1 MKHRTLVVSL
11 GGAMLLLGCSSL
23 APTGPLA
30 VQPTLTLRNSGGV
43 DAEAMYFLGRA
54 YQERGRHQDA
64 VRAFR
69 AALAVEPRHAEAH
82 NALGAS
88 YFALGQTAQ
97 AEQQFRA
104 AIDAAPE
111 LAHLRNNLARLY
123 TLSGHEPTGPAPAV
137 AAAPAA
143 AVGSAPPAV
152 AVAPAA
158 SVAPQAMASAP
169 SAVVVATPAP
179 AAISAPPTVAPAS
192 PVPAVNGRLLSV
204 ASNVWELKMAP
215 PATPAVAVSPLP
227 STPVVAVRTAAAV
240 PPPSTP
246 VVAARADAVVLP
258 PSTPVVAV
266 RAAAAVPPPS
276 MTAVAAPRPANGQ
289 RVEVSNGNG
298 VPGLARRV
306 AHFIETQG
314 YRPPRTNNL
323 QPFNQRRTELQYR
336 IGARRQ
342 ARELAA
348 LLTVTPRLV
357 AVTSLE
363 RAATVRLV
371 LGRDFKEPAKVAGAA
386 PGEQLADMVAML
398 ETK

>member
-1 MKHRTLVVSL
+1 MKHRTLVVAL

-30 VQPTLTLRNSGGV
+30 VQPTLTLRNGGV

-54 YQERGRHQDA
+54 YQERGRHEDA

-69 AALAVEPRHAEAH
+69 AALALEPRHAEAH

-104 AIDAAPE
+104 AIAAAPE

-123 TLSGHEPTGPAPAV
+123 TLSGHEPAGQAVVAAAAATPTAPAEATG
-137 AAAPAA
+137 AAAPAVYA
-143 AVGSAPPAV
+143 APAITVAPQQMASAPPAV
-152 AVAPAA
+152 VAA
-158 SVAPQAMASAP
+158 S
-169 SAVVVATPAP
+169 PAP
-179 AAISAPPTVAPAS
+179 AAILAPTAAVAPLAS
-192 PVPAVNGRLLSV
+192 TRLLSV
-204 ASNVWELKMAP
+204 ASNVWELKTAP
-215 PATPAVAVSPLP
+215 PAAVQP
-227 STPVVAVRTAAAV
+227 SATRPMIAAA
-240 PPPSTP
+240 PSLAMP
-246 VVAARADAVVLP
+246 AIAAPAP
-258 PSTPVVAV
+258 
-266 RAAAAVPPPS
+266 AAIL
-276 MTAVAAPRPANGQ
+276 VAAPRPANAQ

-306 AHFIETQG
+306 AQFIETQG
-314 YRPPRTNNL
+314 YRAPRTNNL

-336 IGARRQ
+336 IGSRRQ

-363 RAATVRLV
+363 RAANVRLV
-371 LGRDFKEPAKVAGAA
+371 LGRDFKEPASVAGAA
-386 PGEQLADMVAML
+386 PGEHLADIVAML
-398 ETK
+398 ESK

>member
-137 AAAPAA
+137 AAAPAES
-143 AVGSAPPAV
+143 VGSTPPAL

-158 SVAPQAMASAP
+158 SAAPQAMASAP
-169 SAVVVATPAP
+169 SAGVVAPAP
-179 AAISAPPTVAPAS
+179 AAISAPSTVAPAS
-192 PVPAVNGRLLSV
+192 EVPAANGRLLSV

-215 PATPAVAVSPLP
+215 PAVAVSPL
-227 STPVVAVRTAAAV
+227 
-240 PPPSTP
+240 
-246 VVAARADAVVLP
+246 

>member
-1 MKHRTLVVSL
+1 MKHRTLVSL

-123 TLSGHEPTGPAPAV
+123 TLSGHGPARAM

-143 AVGSAPPAV
+143 AVGSARPAV

-192 PVPAVNGRLLSV
+192 AVPAANGRLLSV

-215 PATPAVAVSPLP
+215 PAVAVSPL
-227 STPVVAVRTAAAV
+227 
-240 PPPSTP
+240 
-246 VVAARADAVVLP
+246 

>member
-11 GGAMLLLGCSSL
+11 GGAMLLLGCSNM
-23 APTGPLA
+23 APTGPLV

-54 YQERGRHQDA
+54 YQERGRHADA

-123 TLSGHEPTGPAPAV
+123 TLSGHEPAGAAVV
-137 AAAPAA
+137 AATPATA
-143 AVGSAPPAV
+143 
-152 AVAPAA
+152 APAA
-158 SVAPQAMASAP
+158 SVAPQPMASAAP
-169 SAVVVATPAP
+169 AVVATNAAP
-179 AAISAPPTVAPAS
+179 AASVVPVAS
-192 PVPAVNGRLLSV
+192 SRLLSV
-204 ASNVWELKMAP
+204 ASNVWELKTTP
-215 PATPAVAVSPLP
+215 PVTPAVAAALP
-227 STPVVAVRTAAAV
+227 PPAVPIVAVPSAVAATVQQPAA
-240 PPPSTP
+240 P
-246 VVAARADAVVLP
+246 VVAAPYAV
-258 PSTPVVAV
+258 
-266 RAAAAVPPPS
+266 AAV
-276 MTAVAAPRPANGQ
+276 APRPAKGQ

-306 AHFIETQG
+306 AQFIETQG
-314 YRPPRTNNL
+314 YRAPRTNNL

-371 LGRDFKEPAKVAGAA
+371 LGRDFKEPASVAGAV

>member
-11 GGAMLLLGCSSL
+11 GGAMLLLGCSSM
-23 APTGPLA
+23 APSGPLA

-69 AALAVEPRHAEAH
+69 AALALEPRHAEAH

-123 TLSGHEPTGPAPAV
+123 TLSGHEPAAPAL
-137 AAAPAA
+137 AAAPQATPATTPVTTPATMLATTQAA
-143 AVGSAPPAV
+143 TLAPT
-152 AVAPAA
+152 A
-158 SVAPQAMASAP
+158 SVAPQPMASAAP
-169 SAVVVATPAP
+169 AVVAASPAP
-179 AAISAPPTVAPAS
+179 ATILAPKAAVAAAASA
-192 PVPAVNGRLLSV
+192 VPAPSSRLLSV
-204 ASNVWELKMAP
+204 ASNVWELKPAP
-215 PATPAVAVSPLP
+215 LAKAAVAAAMPPPVVPAV
-227 STPVVAVRTAAAV
+227 PVIAARSVMAAAV
-240 PPPSTP
+240 PMPTLPL
-246 VVAARADAVVLP
+246 VAA
-258 PSTPVVAV
+258 PSAVAV
-266 RAAAAVPPPS
+266 
-276 MTAVAAPRPANGQ
+276 AVAAPRPANGQ

-306 AHFIETQG
+306 AQFIETQG
-314 YRPPRTNNL
+314 YRAPRTNNL
-323 QPFNQRRTELQYR
+323 QPFNQHRTELQYR
-336 IGARRQ
+336 IGSRRQ

-371 LGRDFKEPAKVAGAA
+371 LGRDFKEPAARAGVAQGAA
-386 PGEQLADMVAML
+386 LGDTVAML
-398 ETK
+398 QSE